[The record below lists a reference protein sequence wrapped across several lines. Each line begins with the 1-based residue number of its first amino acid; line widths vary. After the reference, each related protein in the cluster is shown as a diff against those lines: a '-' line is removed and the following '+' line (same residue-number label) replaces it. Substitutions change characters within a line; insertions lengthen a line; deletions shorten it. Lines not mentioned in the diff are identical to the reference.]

1 MNDREKI
8 IARADLAHAFAS
20 LYQTATDL
28 EAIEADR
35 ARGAG
40 ALAPLVRRIRAATE
54 LAERT
59 CWRALGSCNG

>member
-20 LYQTATDL
+20 LYTVAADL
-28 EAIEADR
+28 EVIEADR

-40 ALAPLVRRIRAATE
+40 ALAALARQVRAATE